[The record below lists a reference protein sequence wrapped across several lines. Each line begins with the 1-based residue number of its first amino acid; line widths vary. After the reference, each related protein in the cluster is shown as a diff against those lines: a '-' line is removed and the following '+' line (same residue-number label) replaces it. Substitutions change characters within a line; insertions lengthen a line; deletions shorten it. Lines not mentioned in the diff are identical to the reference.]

1 LYEGRAALP
10 FYVSDS
16 IAEVFIDQEE
26 NENMTLAIL
35 TEDI

>member
-1 LYEGRAALP
+1 MKGGRPCL

-16 IAEVFIDQEE
+16 IAEVFRDQEE
-26 NENMTLAIL
+26 NENMTLAFL